1 MSKAA
6 TSDPRPPSHLGELI
20 VDTALSIA
28 EEKGRWSAVRLH
40 DVADRLSIPAT
51 QVLDYYRD
59 LDAVADAW
67 FRRGLKAMAAPSGG
81 GSSYACSRGLR
92 PCLCTG
98 E

>member
-1 MSKAA
+1 VSKAA
-6 TSDPRPPSHLGELI
+6 TSDPRPPSDLGELI
-20 VDTALSIA
+20 VDAALSIA

-67 FRRGLKAMAAPSGG
+67 FGAGSLGYTRLQGSGG
-81 GSSYACSRGLR
+81 PIER
-92 PCLCTG
+92 
-98 E
+98 

>member
-6 TSDPRPPSHLGELI
+6 ISHPRRAPDLGELI
-20 VDTALSIA
+20 VDTALTIA
-28 EEKGRWSAVRLH
+28 EEKGRWSGVRLH

-67 FRRGLKAMAAPSGG
+67 FRRGLNAMAAPKP
-81 GSSYACSRGLR
+81 ADFLKQPEWRR
-92 PCLCTG
+92 IELC
-98 E
+98 